1 MRLFV
6 VFQFLQKRVAEAL
19 GLGLADAGDLQQL
32 LDGAR
37 ASGRH
42 VEQRRV
48 GADDVGRDVLLLR
61 KAQPQRLER
70 GEQVVLRLFGPFGLG
85 FGPAPGRLVLQG
97 LALDGDLDPL
107 AVEKDLGRLRRG
119 VDAAVDR
126 VGLQIAARL
135 QQLEKLAD
143 ALKAEP
149 GRQPTGLPR
158 STWPRSA
165 VPTQ

>member
-85 FGPAPGRLVLQG
+85 FGPAPGRF
-97 LALDGDLDPL
+97 
-107 AVEKDLGRLRRG
+107 
-119 VDAAVDR
+119 
-126 VGLQIAARL
+126 
-135 QQLEKLAD
+135 
-143 ALKAEP
+143 
-149 GRQPTGLPR
+149 TG
-158 STWPRSA
+158 
-165 VPTQ
+165 